1 MTNQSLK
8 QLRSEDKTR
17 GIRVLQDLATG
28 HTSIEHEW
36 FTHFHKVESNPYT
49 DYYVWCDLR
58 VDFQTAL

>member
-8 QLRSEDKTR
+8 QLRSEAKMC
-17 GIRVLQDLATG
+17 GIWVLLDLVTG

-49 DYYVWCDLR
+49 DYYVWCALL
-58 VDFQTAL
+58 VDF